1 MQTFPK
7 SPQQTLRCQIA
18 LLSGSQA
25 VRFAKNQWV
34 WKDIIE
40 SDENEAM
47 LTDLRWSIMLKDW
60 KNKAPIKKLEE
71 LIGVRDEQ
79 IAEVGKK
86 IESFSDIESCLE
98 KNGNRK
104 ERIGELERCMKK
116 I

>member
-1 MQTFPK
+1 M
-7 SPQQTLRCQIA
+7 
-18 LLSGSQA
+18 
-25 VRFAKNQWV
+25 RFAKNQWV

-40 SDENEAM
+40 SGENEAM